1 MQALMWK
8 PQKLLYLLQI
18 SSELHENWCLEVFFN
33 EESEFDIS
41 FSKFSKSK
49 MAALKGHTGTKK
61 PPKSVA
67 SQPNCTKFGIPGYF
81 STRNSNVTS
90 VFRNSQNPRWRRL
103 GLWKP
108 RNSRNPSP
116 CINQIAQY
124 LVPWGIIQRGTR
136 IWYLSVFRNPQI
148 QDGGGYKNTK

>member
-49 MAALKGHTGTKK
+49 MAALKGHTGTEK

-67 SQPNCTKFGIPGYF
+67 SQPNCTKFGILGYF
-81 STRNSNVTS
+81 STRILNLTS
-90 VFRNSQNPRWRRL
+90 VFRNFQNPRWRRL
-103 GLWKP
+103 RAIREPKNP
-108 RNSRNPSP
+108 RNPSP
-116 CINQIAQY
+116 LNQIAQN
-124 LVPWGIIQRGTR
+124 LVSRGIFQRGIR
-136 IWYLSVFRNPQI
+136 MWHQFFEILKI
-148 QDGGGYKNTK
+148 QDGGD